1 MRLIN
6 VVGRSSPFG
15 TIRTDRTMWSSLKKV
30 LPHLTKLFRDVFQAY
45 GYNRQYTSFCVVGR
59 NVRNQPPFE
68 KAHFCEISRFFG
80 KFDFVNTHVGEQP
93 PQKKIMQELHLS
105 KPTVIDWCGFLRE
118 VSEVFI
124 STFLK
129 SCS

>member
-15 TIRTDRTMWSSLKKV
+15 TIRTDRRTMWSSLKKV

-68 KAHFCEISRFFG
+68 KAHF
-80 KFDFVNTHVGEQP
+80 
-93 PQKKIMQELHLS
+93 
-105 KPTVIDWCGFLRE
+105 LRNL
-118 VSEVFI
+118 
-124 STFLK
+124 TFLWK
-129 SCS
+129 I